1 MHVSVLLKES
11 IDSLSIREDGIYVDA
26 TLGYAG
32 HSSEILKRIKTGY
45 LFAFDQDQEAIFHS
59 EKKLSAISDRY
70 EIIKSNFCMMK
81 EKLKERNIEQVDGIL
96 FDLGVSSPQLD
107 EASRGFSYHQDA
119 PLDMRMDQEKEFSAY
134 DVVNQYTL
142 EQLTDIFFRYGE
154 EKYARSIAK
163 NIVLARG
170 EKPIKTTLELVEIIK
185 RSIPE
190 KAKRDK
196 HPARKVFQA
205 IRIEV
210 NHELDILE
218 QSILDAASLLKVG
231 GRLCVITFHS
241 LEDRIV
247 KNTFKQ
253 LTTVDDMVK
262 GLPNIPESYL
272 PDYRLVNT
280 HAISPTEAEI
290 EVNNRSRSSKLR
302 VIERIK

>member
-1 MHVSVLLKES
+1 
-11 IDSLSIREDGIYVDA
+11 
-26 TLGYAG
+26 
-32 HSSEILKRIKTGY
+32 
-45 LFAFDQDQEAIFHS
+45 
-59 EKKLSAISDRY
+59 
-70 EIIKSNFCMMK
+70 
-81 EKLKERNIEQVDGIL
+81 
-96 FDLGVSSPQLD
+96 
-107 EASRGFSYHQDA
+107 
-119 PLDMRMDQEKEFSAY
+119 MRMDQEKEFSAY

-272 PDYRLVNT
+272 PDYRLVTT